1 MLFAGGGD
9 SETSVQ
15 VPLDQLLAEV
25 ASSHPA
31 DQLRL
36 DLAPLSVSVK
46 PVALGRAIANLVD
59 NAFSYGVA
67 PVILRLHVENARC
80 CIEVWDQGEGM
91 PAQQWDEAL
100 QPFHRLDSSRGQ
112 QGHCGL
118 GLAIVSHV
126 ARLHGGRLECIH
138 SGEIDAGSV
147 PGRFAIRFSLP
158 FLDGQGISAT
168 S

>member
-1 MLFAGGGD
+1 M
-9 SETSVQ
+9 
-15 VPLDQLLAEV
+15 
-25 ASSHPA
+25 
-31 DQLRL
+31 
-36 DLAPLSVSVK
+36 
-46 PVALGRAIANLVD
+46 
-59 NAFSYGVA
+59 
-67 PVILRLHVENARC
+67 ILRLHVENDRC
-80 CIEVWDQGEGM
+80 YIEVWDQGKGM
-91 PAQQWDEAL
+91 PARQWEEAL

-138 SGEIDAGSV
+138 RDKIGSGFDPGAD

-158 FLDGQGISAT
+158 LVDGQPTVLT

>member
-1 MLFAGGGD
+1 M
-9 SETSVQ
+9 
-15 VPLDQLLAEV
+15 
-25 ASSHPA
+25 
-31 DQLRL
+31 R
-36 DLAPLSVSVK
+36 VK
-46 PVALGRAIANLVD
+46 TESLGRAIANLID

-67 PVILRLHVENARC
+67 PVILRLQVANDRC
-80 CIEVWDQGEGM
+80 CIEVWDQGKGM
-91 PAQQWDEAL
+91 PASQWQEAL

-138 SGEIDAGSV
+138 PSGGGLV
-147 PGRFAIRFSLP
+147 PDPGTFAIRLSLP
-158 FLDGQGISAT
+158 LPDDYSTPAL

>member
-1 MLFAGGGD
+1 
-9 SETSVQ
+9 
-15 VPLDQLLAEV
+15 
-25 ASSHPA
+25 
-31 DQLRL
+31 
-36 DLAPLSVSVK
+36 
-46 PVALGRAIANLVD
+46 
-59 NAFSYGVA
+59 
-67 PVILRLHVENARC
+67 
-80 CIEVWDQGEGM
+80 M
-91 PAQQWDEAL
+91 PAQQWEEAL

-138 SGEIDAGSV
+138 RDEIDLGTD

-158 FLDGQGISAT
+158 LLDGQTRSLT